1 MEHHNVSK
9 SLNDSTVS
17 KFVTKKWIEMICLAT
32 VNKNIMFKTHM
43 LRSDLCDYG
52 DAHVIV
58 KGRTDLRVVGNNSMT
73 QKGVTFKNNAPFIYT
88 KNQ

>member
-1 MEHHNVSK
+1 
-9 SLNDSTVS
+9 
-17 KFVTKKWIEMICLAT
+17 
-32 VNKNIMFKTHM
+32 MFKTHM

-58 KGRTDLRVVGNNSMT
+58 KGRIDLRVVGNNSMT
-73 QKGVTFKNNAPFIYT
+73 QKGVAFKNNAPFIYT